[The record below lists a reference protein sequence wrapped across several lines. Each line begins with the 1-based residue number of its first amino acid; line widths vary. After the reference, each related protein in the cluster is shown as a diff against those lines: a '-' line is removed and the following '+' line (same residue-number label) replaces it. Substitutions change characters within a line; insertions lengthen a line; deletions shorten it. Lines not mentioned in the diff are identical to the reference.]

1 MQPTLHVPH
10 DVGKRKALPVRS
22 EAQMPAR
29 ERALDHDVVRQAPRL
44 RGLPHEEIE
53 CPAARN
59 HHPET
64 RIAKPR
70 MPAHERKGSRMQA
83 RRKADPVDAR
93 IKRPEKAG
101 PQGFE
106 RGVHRELLHDVDVN
120 SPLARPALHHA
131 PEIEL
136 RGLAD
141 LLHGKVKPGLARR
154 ALERLAGKRL
164 HAREARPEK
173 TVRKVRHH
181 RVRDVPDATARG
193 HGLRHFGGRNVH
205 AHPSLHDRNQTSP
218 LELKAKVV
226 KSKVFEAF
234 HL

>member
-10 DVGKRKALPVRS
+10 DVGERKALPVRS
-22 EAQMPAR
+22 RSPRCPPASGPST
-29 ERALDHDVVRQAPRL
+29 ATLPSAGAPPSRTSFMKRL
-44 RGLPHEEIE
+44 RGR
-53 CPAARN
+53 PAARN

-154 ALERLAGKRL
+154 
-164 HAREARPEK
+164 
-173 TVRKVRHH
+173 
-181 RVRDVPDATARG
+181 RVRAPCRQA
-193 HGLRHFGGRNVH
+193 
-205 AHPSLHDRNQTSP
+205 PSC
-218 LELKAKVV
+218 A
-226 KSKVFEAF
+226 
-234 HL
+234 